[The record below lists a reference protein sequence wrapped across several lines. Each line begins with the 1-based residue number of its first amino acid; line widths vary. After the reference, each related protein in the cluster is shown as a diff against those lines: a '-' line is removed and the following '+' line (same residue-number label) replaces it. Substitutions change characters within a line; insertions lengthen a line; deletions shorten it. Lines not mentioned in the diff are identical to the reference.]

1 MSSSPP
7 PYLSYLLRL
16 WLAGD
21 TDQPQ
26 WRAALIDPQTGERRG
41 FANLEA
47 LTAYL
52 QARMDEVVY
61 NLPGSGGTNPRF
73 ELPGRSQIWE
83 GDEDGEL
90 TD

>member
-26 WRAALIDPQTGERRG
+26 WHAALIDPQTSERRG

-47 LTAYL
+47 LTVYL
-52 QARMDEVVY
+52 QARMQEMTFPEAGVQNTPHRLQEGEDE
-61 NLPGSGGTNPRF
+61 
-73 ELPGRSQIWE
+73 
-83 GDEDGEL
+83 GEI